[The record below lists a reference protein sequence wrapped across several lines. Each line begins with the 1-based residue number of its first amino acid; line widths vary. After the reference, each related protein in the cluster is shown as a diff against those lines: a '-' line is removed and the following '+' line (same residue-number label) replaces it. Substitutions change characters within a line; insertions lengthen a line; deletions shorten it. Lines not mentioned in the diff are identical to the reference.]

1 MTLVTILSLR
11 SVLDGDLLRQLNSR
25 IGSDTAIGEVC
36 EELTARKGRTSVPR
50 AEHNTVY
57 RREWSVGTDVDV
69 RCRQVRTSLTFS
81 EETTSDSS
89 IVGGLK
95 TIAAK
100 CFSFSQNAVREGES
114 IG

>member
-1 MTLVTILSLR
+1 
-11 SVLDGDLLRQLNSR
+11 
-25 IGSDTAIGEVC
+25 
-36 EELTARKGRTSVPR
+36 VPR
-50 AEHNTVY
+50 SEHNTVH

-100 CFSFSQNAVREGES
+100 CFSFSQSAVREGES